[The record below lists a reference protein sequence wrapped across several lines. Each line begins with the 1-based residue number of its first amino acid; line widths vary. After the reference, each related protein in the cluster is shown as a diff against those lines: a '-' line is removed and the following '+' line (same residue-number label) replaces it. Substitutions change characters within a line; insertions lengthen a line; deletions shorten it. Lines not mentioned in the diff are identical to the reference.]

1 MFSSILRPSRSTRRA
16 SRTSQRPF
24 LSPYKTISPA
34 PNRRTSDNQPRRS
47 TADYDAEIDD
57 SGSEDEG
64 EDDEADQAESLGD
77 DESKL
82 SGEDGLDDTT
92 PLLPMFSAAHLDVL
106 PVFEL
111 THTIRLLVISKV
123 DTTLSWEQLR
133 SPQISQ
139 FLLRPLQL
147 EIRSNHFSAA
157 TEYALMAN
165 CLQFN
170 KEVNTSPGNSGTSRT
185 RAMVCELLAIRLLRE
200 YSMRGLIDAMCYDFN
215 PLQGQEAGQPG
226 NPTTPAQVTKL
237 STRTPYKIARISCL
251 EVAIRAQAKR
261 LLAHPQVV
269 QLLEAIWSG
278 SIVFYAAADSMHRQS
293 ASEVARGYGTAGQ
306 TRLNSPPDS
315 ISGSGHDVKADM
327 DFIPRRTVTLYN
339 PRDASLF
346 KLSRLRV
353 PRYRNLL
360 STFSFAVLL
369 ALFLAV
375 LIERSLEITPLE
387 IAFWFW
393 AAGYMLDE
401 IVGFNEQGFSLYIAS
416 FWNTFDLGI
425 LLILLVHLCLR
436 VYGIIMP
443 DTRKHTVANLAY
455 DVLAADAI
463 LLFPRLFSVLD
474 HYRYFSQLLIAF
486 RMMAVDLLAVFV
498 LIIISCSGFFVALTL
513 SFSNEGVDTP
523 SSVAYALLQILMG
536 FTPAAWDRWDG
547 YNALGKTILTLFLFI
562 CHFLVVT
569 ILITVLTNS
578 FMAIAQNAN
587 EEHQYV
593 FAVNTLSMVKSDS
606 LFAYVAPLNIL
617 AWILTPLR
625 YFLPFRKFLK
635 TNRTAIK
642 VTHFPILLLIY
653 AYEKS
658 FLQLSV
664 VDVGE
669 DIQRGRSSGLRP
681 PKRTRAPSIATVR
694 QDRALD
700 AVFSRPFDS
709 TLRTTQQSQERKTSN
724 VVSNWMKNIDEEVI
738 SPPVADTH
746 GAVRRVESR
755 SRRRVSRLG
764 SGRRTF
770 TRSVASDPEDFR
782 NINSVRSPKAPSTP
796 GVLSTPTPH
805 EIPENTDA
813 DGDDE
818 LATDD
823 NEDDKMTLDQEST
836 IGATNLADPS
846 TKYSSHPD
854 YFTHLPR
861 SRSKLAVVKEQS
873 GAGREAQYG
882 ITDHSPPELVNS
894 TDLQLG
900 TVTRPTPHMRN
911 VSSATVVYKP
921 EVVTAQEASSQGG
934 RSAEEPTTSS
944 QPDRFAPLLM
954 LQSPTPKSGGTPTGQ
969 RTPKRQD
976 LVARMRPIMPPKTM
990 AGFQSDPN
998 LAGVFAANRRAGNT
1012 KRHSTLDMD
1021 LVSDLGD
1028 NKAIGGGYVGALP
1041 ASVAAQIRHGG
1052 RLHARDDREGDRDM
1066 VGRLMMARMN
1076 TLEEGFRE
1084 VVHEMRDHLRRPSRS
1099 QSRSRSKSRE
1109 KAARP
1114 AKQRRPT
1121 NLRKGEGRASARGSK
1136 TVSEYSTEQ
1145 SQGDVR
1151 TRKNQG
1157 DGLGD
1162 DGNSAAQ
1169 QHQAE

>member
-24 LSPYKTISPA
+24 LSPYRNITSA
-34 PNRRTSDNQPRRS
+34 PNRRTSDGQRRRP
-47 TADYDAEIDD
+47 TADYDAEVDD

-64 EDDEADQAESLGD
+64 EEDEPDQAESIGD
-77 DESKL
+77 DYSKI

-111 THTIRLLVISKV
+111 THAIRILVISKV

-170 KEVNTSPGNSGTSRT
+170 KEVNTSPGNSGTSKT

-215 PLQGQEAGQPG
+215 PLQGQEASQPG
-226 NPTTPAQVTKL
+226 NPTMPAQVTTS
-237 STRTPYKIARISCL
+237 STRRPYKIARISCL
-251 EVAIRAQAKR
+251 EVAIRTQAKR

-293 ASEVARGYGTAGQ
+293 ASEIARSYGTAGQ
-306 TRLNSPPDS
+306 AHVHAAHESTPG
-315 ISGSGHDVKADM
+315 IEHDPKSELDL
-327 DFIPRRTVTLYN
+327 IPRRTVTLYN
-339 PRDASLF
+339 PRDASIF

-387 IAFWFW
+387 MVFWFW

-513 SFSNEGVDTP
+513 SFSNEGIDTP

-536 FTPAAWDRWDG
+536 FTPAAWDRWSG

-606 LFAYVAPLNIL
+606 LFAYVAPLNIF

-642 VTHFPILLLIY
+642 LTHFPILLLIY
-653 AYEKS
+653 TYEKS
-658 FLQLSV
+658 FLQISV
-664 VDVGE
+664 ADVGD
-669 DIQRGRSSGLRP
+669 DIQRRGRSSQLRP
-681 PKRTRAPSIATVR
+681 PKRARAPSIATVR
-694 QDRALD
+694 QDRALE
-700 AVFSRPFDS
+700 AVFSRPFDT
-709 TLRTTQQSQERKTSN
+709 TLRSAQQSQERKTSN
-724 VVSNWMKNIDEEVI
+724 VVSTWMKNIDEVLI
-738 SPPVADTH
+738 SPPIEDVH
-746 GAVRRVESR
+746 GTVRRVDSR
-755 SRRRVSRLG
+755 SRRRMSRLG
-764 SGRRTF
+764 SARRNF

-796 GVLSTPTPH
+796 GVLRTPTPH
-805 EIPENTDA
+805 EVPDNTDA

-846 TKYSSHPD
+846 TKYSSQSD
-854 YFTHLPR
+854 YFMIPR
-861 SRSKLAVVKEQS
+861 SRSTLAVVQEQTGS
-873 GAGREAQYG
+873 GSDPQRG
-882 ITDHSPPELVNS
+882 IIDKPASDLVNV
-894 TDLQLG
+894 TNLPPNTL
-900 TVTRPTPHMRN
+900 TRPSTHMRN

-921 EVVTAQEASSQGG
+921 EGATAQETLSQSNQ
-934 RSAEEPTTSS
+934 SAEEPTTRS

-954 LQSPTPKSGGTPTGQ
+954 LQSSTPRSGGTPTGQ

-976 LVARMRPIMPPKTM
+976 PIAARMRPIMPPKTM

-1012 KRHSTLDMD
+1012 PRHSTLDMD

-1041 ASVAAQIRHGG
+1041 ASVAAQMRHGG
-1052 RLHARDDREGDRDM
+1052 RSHARDDREGDRDM

-1084 VVHEMRDHLRRPSRS
+1084 VVHEMRDHMRRPSRS
-1099 QSRSRSKSRE
+1099 QSRSKSRE

-1114 AKQRRPT
+1114 AKQHRPT
-1121 NLRKGEGRASARGSK
+1121 NLRRGDGRGSARGSK
-1136 TVSEYSTEQ
+1136 TVSEHSTEQ
-1145 SQGDVR
+1145 SQGSVR
-1151 TRKNQG
+1151 MGKNQG
-1157 DGLGD
+1157 DAFGD
-1162 DGNSAAQ
+1162 DSNSASRQ
-1169 QHQAE
+1169 GQPE